1 MARPKVPATSRRESL
16 VAALDII
23 DTEGIE
29 HLSIRRLAK
38 RLDINGASLY
48 HHFHNKE
55 EIIVGAMRLALEDIR
70 TPETNNVPWQQW
82 LMHNAKRLKQALI
95 DHPDLGPCMLRRDPL
110 EVGAKQVDETVSLL
124 AEEGVP
130 AGAII
135 PILQALASY
144 AIGSTIRDE
153 RPGGTLQV
161 TEEDT
166 ERSPNLSRAL
176 TQRAISVDELF
187 ETVCGQ
193 MIDTIVSVV
202 QSGTG
207 EAEPACPD
215 VPAR

>member
-1 MARPKVPATSRRESL
+1 